1 MAVKSYSQ
9 VGEDLQIAYFI
20 GRGADVRYI
29 DVGCLWPVQHSNSY
43 YFYERGGSGL
53 CIDPNPTVGDEY
65 RETRPR
71 DVFVNC
77 GIGAEAGM
85 MTYVMH
91 ENPVFNTF
99 STQRAAEV
107 ARKAEKRPGG
117 RTMTGT
123 VEVAIKPLA
132 QVVAETGFAER
143 VEGRVDFLS
152 IDVEGFELD
161 VIRGFDFGVLR
172 PKLIVTEHLRGK
184 ADAVEDA
191 EIVKVM
197 AGHGYWV
204 GGYTGHDLYF
214 LDERA

>member
-20 GRGADVRYI
+20 GRGEDVHSI
-29 DVGCLWPVQHSNSY
+29 DVGCLWPVNHSNTY

-65 RETRPR
+65 RSTRPR
-71 DVFVNC
+71 DIFVNC
-77 GIGAEAGM
+77 GVGAEAGT

-99 STQRAAEV
+99 SPERAAEV
-107 ARKAEKRPGG
+107 ARKAQKRPGG
-117 RTMTGT
+117 RSMTGT
-123 VEVAIKPLA
+123 VEIAVKPLA
-132 QVVAETGFAER
+132 QIVRETRFAER
-143 VEGRVDFLS
+143 VDGRVDFLS

-161 VIRGFDFGVLR
+161 VVRGFDFDILR
-172 PKLIVTEHLRGK
+172 PRLIVTEHLRGRT
-184 ADAVEDA
+184 DAVEDA
-191 EIVKVM
+191 PIVKLL
-197 AGHGYWV
+197 AEQGYWV
-204 GGYTGHDLYF
+204 AGYTGHDLYF

>member
-1 MAVKSYSQ
+1 
-9 VGEDLQIAYFI
+9 
-20 GRGADVRYI
+20 
-29 DVGCLWPVQHSNSY
+29 
-43 YFYERGGSGL
+43 
-53 CIDPNPTVGDEY
+53 
-65 RETRPR
+65 
-71 DVFVNC
+71 
-77 GIGAEAGM
+77 

-123 VEVAIKPLA
+123 VEVAIKPLS
-132 QVVAETGFAER
+132 QVVEETGFAER

-184 ADAVEDA
+184 ADAIEDA

-204 GGYTGHDLYF
+204 GGYTGHDLYSSTSAP
-214 LDERA
+214 ERRRSPPVTWRPARPRGCGRCATPAAAPCAARRRRSRCGAGRTCPCRPPSGGGPSRPVPRRTR